1 MMKQS
6 DKSKMWDILN
16 DNSPGLLKRK
26 KLLFEVGGWEE
37 GFHMRRDWKN
47 KTTKYNVWTLI
58 GFNWIKLATKDIWGI
73 TRKFWIGIR
82 YTEKLEDFSVFN
94 CS

>member
-26 KLLFEVGGWEE
+26 KLLFEVGGREK
-37 GFHMRRDWKN
+37 GFHTRRDWTN
-47 KTTKYNVWTLI
+47 KMT
-58 GFNWIKLATKDIWGI
+58 
-73 TRKFWIGIR
+73 
-82 YTEKLEDFSVFN
+82 
-94 CS
+94 